1 MRITL
6 SSGVVCGSTALTRR
20 ADVQCYLGIPFAAS
34 PVGALRFR
42 PPQPAQPWSGELDA
56 KRFGP
61 AAPQNPDPFMT
72 ANDYFQP
79 PSSELDCLN
88 LNIWT
93 PRADSNGRPVMVWIH
108 GGGYV
113 GGSNSS
119 GLNNGAELAA
129 TFDVV
134 VVSINYR
141 LGALGFLQL
150 GHLLGEEFAD
160 AGNLGVLDQIA
171 ALEWVR
177 DNIAAFGG
185 DPGCVTIFGES
196 AGGAAVATL
205 LGTPRAEGLF
215 HRAIVQSG
223 TAERARGLV
232 ESEAVTAAFL
242 EAAGLTE
249 QTASRLLDLPLEQ
262 LLAAQQRFAD
272 EFSRDVVGLA
282 LPFQPTIDGRVLS
295 ELPLDAVRRGVNAGV
310 PLLVGTNR
318 NETSLFTEPM
328 SGDGDSALMTEAK
341 LAAVLAEELP
351 ADHAERT
358 ADYKAVLA
366 AELGREP
373 NERQVLE
380 ALLTDR
386 LYRQP
391 TNRLL
396 DARASTSA
404 ETYAYLFTWETP
416 LFGGRMGA
424 CHVLDVPFVFRQ
436 LDRIE
441 AVSLVGNDPPQQL
454 SDWMSATWV
463 RFADTGVPQS
473 AALPEWAQ
481 YERDHRSTMELNTQ
495 PRLLSDPLEGLRR
508 FWLETAK
515 VSAS

>member
-1 MRITL
+1 MRL
-6 SSGVVCGSTALTRR
+6 VLPSGVVHGSTALTKR

-34 PVGALRFR
+34 PVGTLRFR
-42 PPQPAQPWSGELDA
+42 PPQPVEPWPGELEA

-79 PSSELDCLN
+79 PSSEADCLN

-93 PRADSNGRPVMVWIH
+93 PRADAQARPVMVWIH

-141 LGALGFLQL
+141 LGALGYLQL

-185 DPGCVTIFGES
+185 DPQCVTVFGES

-205 LGTPRAEGLF
+205 LGTPRTEGLF

-223 TAERARGLV
+223 TAERARGLP
-232 ESEAVTAAFL
+232 ESEAITAAFL

-249 QTASRLLDLPLEQ
+249 ETAHRLLDLPLDQ
-262 LLAAQQRFAD
+262 VLAAQQRFAD
-272 EFSRDVVGLA
+272 SFARGVVGLA

-295 ELPLDAVRRGVNAGV
+295 EMPLDAVRRGVNGGV

-318 NETSLFTEPM
+318 NETSIFTEPM
-328 SGDGDSALMTEAK
+328 SGDGDSKEATEAK
-341 LAAVLAEELP
+341 LAAVFAEELP
-351 ADHAERT
+351 ADTGGQA
-358 ADYKAVLA
+358 AQYKAALA
-366 AELGREP
+366 DELGHEP
-373 NERQVLE
+373 RDRQVLE
-380 ALLTDR
+380 SLLTDR

-396 DARASTSA
+396 DARASSAA

-416 LFGGRMGA
+416 LFDGRLGA

-441 AVSLVGNDPPQQL
+441 AVSLVGEHPPQQL

-463 RFADTGVPQS
+463 RFADTGVPMS
-473 AALPEWAQ
+473 AALPEWTP
-481 YERDHRSTMELNTQ
+481 YEPSARSTMELNTR
-495 PRLLSDPLEGLRR
+495 PTLLNDPLAGLRR

-515 VSAS
+515 ASAS